1 MDQKQIIAISRI
13 FLRKPQILILDEAT
27 SNLDNTSERFI
38 QHEIEKL
45 KIQNQMTIISIAHR
59 LTTLKNCDYIIVMD
73 QGKIV
78 EEGKYD
84 ELIDKKGIF
93 SDMYYGKLK

>member
-1 MDQKQIIAISRI
+1 
-13 FLRKPQILILDEAT
+13 
-27 SNLDNTSERFI
+27 
-38 QHEIEKL
+38 
-45 KIQNQMTIISIAHR
+45 MTIISIAHR
-59 LTTLKNCDYIIVMD
+59 LTTLNNCDHIIVMD